1 MLKDLSLEHIN
12 AAVNATGHEARFH
25 RCEHE
30 ETIHKYPGVHPIFDD
45 SGRHTA
51 TFYASG
57 AKEEPEIHKTIHHCY
72 RPDIVEFFDKS
83 GEKRG
88 TLVEPKKIFTWDRT
102 DYRIE
107 TVWDIKRIIE
117 NHE

>member
-1 MLKDLSLEHIN
+1 MLRDLSLEHIN
-12 AAVNATGHEARFH
+12 AAVNAIGITAKHH

-30 ETIHKYPGVHPIFDD
+30 KFTHEYPGVHPIFDE
-45 SGRHTA
+45 SGRHTS
-51 TFYASG
+51 TFYAAG
-57 AKEEPEIHKTIHHCY
+57 AKKEPVIKKEIHHCY

-83 GEKRG
+83 GEKKG
-88 TLVEPKKIFTWDRT
+88 TLVEPKKIFSWNTQA
-102 DYRIE
+102 YRIE